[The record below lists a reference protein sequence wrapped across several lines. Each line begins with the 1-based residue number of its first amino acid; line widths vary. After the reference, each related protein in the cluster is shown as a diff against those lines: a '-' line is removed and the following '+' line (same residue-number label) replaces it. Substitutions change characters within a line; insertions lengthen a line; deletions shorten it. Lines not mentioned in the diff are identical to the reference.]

1 MTSMNGETRELQTEV
16 RTKVNPLQQQ
26 PDDCS
31 EEDNLFAPDDDE
43 ADIEDGLIGTMCRK
57 VRMLQ

>member
-1 MTSMNGETRELQTEV
+1 MTSMNGETRELPTEV
-16 RTKVNPLQQQ
+16 TIKVNPLQQQ
-26 PDDCS
+26 PDDRS
-31 EEDNLFAPDDDE
+31 EQDNLFAPDDDE

>member
-1 MTSMNGETRELQTEV
+1 MNGETRELSTEV
-16 RTKVNPLQQQ
+16 TTKVNPLQQQ

-31 EEDNLFAPDDDE
+31 EEDNLFAPDDDVE
-43 ADIEDGLIGTMCRK
+43 ADIDGLIGAMCRK